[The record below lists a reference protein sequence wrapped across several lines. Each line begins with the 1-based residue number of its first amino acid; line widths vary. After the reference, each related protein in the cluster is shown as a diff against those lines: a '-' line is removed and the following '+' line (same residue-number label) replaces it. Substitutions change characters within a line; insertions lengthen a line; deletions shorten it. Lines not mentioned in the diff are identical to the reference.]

1 MIASVFQLQQTMH
14 AFLLMLH
21 LNLPSL
27 LISNAFGEETLLTD
41 REIKSNDSSVRETTI
56 DDLKLC
62 GDVVQE
68 VCSHDSEFILR
79 NVKEIDEKT
88 RVYFFGQAWVRLL
101 TLLRKILECMALL
114 LQLKH
119 TQKSLNKFN
128 IKINHQVTNSPET
141 NQLDLGVWAAFQS
154 VVERLSRRQRQDPD
168 ALFAAAL
175 ST

>member
-1 MIASVFQLQQTMH
+1 
-14 AFLLMLH
+14 
-21 LNLPSL
+21 
-27 LISNAFGEETLLTD
+27 
-41 REIKSNDSSVRETTI
+41 
-56 DDLKLC
+56 
-62 GDVVQE
+62 
-68 VCSHDSEFILR
+68 
-79 NVKEIDEKT
+79 
-88 RVYFFGQAWVRLL
+88 
-101 TLLRKILECMALL
+101 MALL